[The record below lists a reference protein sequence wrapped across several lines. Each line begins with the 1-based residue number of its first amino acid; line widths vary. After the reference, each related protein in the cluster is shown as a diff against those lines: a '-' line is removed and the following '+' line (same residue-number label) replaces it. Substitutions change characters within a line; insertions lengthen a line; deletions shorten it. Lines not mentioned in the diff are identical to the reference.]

1 MTKKTSN
8 LMKKIL
14 VLVLLIIVANI
25 FLAKTLKFNSA
36 GNVEYFGNDTTSAL
50 EPAKYMPNEDE
61 LIATILQR
69 YHYRKFKLDDSLSS
83 VIFNRYLK
91 SLDYGKYYF
100 YASDIDNF
108 DKYRYKLD
116 DDIKDGNL
124 NPAFHIFNVFRQRAN
139 ERIDYA
145 EKLLEK
151 GFNFDIPDSIQID
164 RKKASWAA
172 DSTEMNELWR
182 KKVKSDA
189 LSLILAKKKWEG
201 VQKTLKK
208 RYENLRKNIMEYK
221 NEDVFQLFENS
232 FTESLDPHTN
242 YMSPITSQNF
252 DIEMTRSLE
261 GIGAQLQ
268 TEDEYTKVVRIIP
281 GGPAFKSK
289 LLHRGDKIIG
299 VAQGKDGEMVDV
311 IGWRIMDVVQL
322 IRGKKGS
329 IVRLQII
336 PASEG
341 VNAAPNE
348 ITLVRDK
355 IKLEEQSAKDKILNI
370 KQDGKTYKLGVI
382 TLPAFYSDFN
392 AEQRGD
398 KNYKSTTRDVKK
410 LVDELKKANV
420 KGIIIDLRNNGGG
433 SLEEAIKLTGLFI
446 KNGPVVQIK
455 NSMGGI
461 KVEDDPDNSIDYSG
475 PLFVLVNR
483 FSASASE
490 IFSAA
495 IQDYGRGLI
504 IGSNTYGK
512 GTVQNLI
519 DLNRFMPSAGKKL
532 GQVKLTIAKFYRI
545 DGASTQHLGV
555 VPDIQFPSSIDD
567 KEYGESTEPSSLP
580 WDQIDST
587 NYIRFGDIQKYVPEL
602 IKRHLDRIKNNDAD
616 WNEFT
621 EEVKEYREVHDKK
634 YLSLN
639 ENIRKKEQK
648 EVEQKRFERE
658 NARRKS
664 LGLKLLQKGETP
676 KNDDTVK
683 DDPELNETGH
693 IMADY
698 INMIG

>member
-1 MTKKTSN
+1 
-8 LMKKIL
+8 MKKIL
-14 VLVLLIIVANI
+14 VLVLLIIAANI
-25 FLAKTLKFNSA
+25 FLAKTLKFNSN
-36 GNVEYFGNDTTSAL
+36 NVVDNDTTATL
-50 EPAKYMPNEDE
+50 EPPRYMSNEDE
-61 LIATILQR
+61 LITTILQR
-69 YHYRKFKLDDSLSS
+69 YHYRKFKLDDSLSN

-108 DKYRYKLD
+108 DKFRYQLD
-116 DDIKDGNL
+116 DDIKDGDL
-124 NPAFHIFNVFRQRAN
+124 NPAFYIFNQFRDRAN
-139 ERIDYA
+139 ERLNYA
-145 EKLLEK
+145 EKLLIQ
-151 GFNFDIPDSIQID
+151 GFDFNVPDSIQID
-164 RKKASWAA
+164 RQNANWAA
-172 DSTEMNELWR
+172 DTSEMNELWK

-189 LSLILAKKKWEG
+189 LSLILAGKKWED
-201 VQKTLKK
+201 VQKLLKK

-221 NEDVFQLFENS
+221 SEDVFQLFENS

-252 DIEMTRSLE
+252 NIEMTRSLE

-268 TEDEYTKVVRIIP
+268 TEDEYTKVVEVIP
-281 GGPAFKSK
+281 GGPAYKSK

-311 IGWRIMDVVQL
+311 IGWRITDVVQL

-336 PASEG
+336 PANEG
-341 VNAAPNE
+341 VNAAPKE

-355 IKLEEQSAKDKILNI
+355 IKLEEQSAKDKILDI
-370 KQDGKTYKLGVI
+370 KQDSKTYKFGVI

-398 KNYKSTTRDVKK
+398 KDYKSTTRDVKK

-420 KGIIIDLRNNGGG
+420 QGIIIDLRNNGGG

-455 NSMGGI
+455 KSNGSI
-461 KVEDDPDNSIDYSG
+461 DVEDDPDNSIDYSG

-519 DLNRFMPSAGKKL
+519 DLNRLMPSESKKL

-545 DGASTQHLGV
+545 NGASTQHLGV
-555 VPDIQFPSSIDD
+555 IPDIQFPSLIDD
-567 KEYGESTEPSSLP
+567 KEYGESTESSSLP

-587 NYIRFGDIQKYVPEL
+587 KYVRFGDIQKYVPEL
-602 IKRHLDRIKNNDAD
+602 LKLHLTRIKNNDAE
-616 WNEFT
+616 WSEFT
-621 EEVKEYREVHDKK
+621 DEVKEYKEAHDKK

-639 ENIRKKEQK
+639 EQVRKEEQK
-648 EVEQKRFERE
+648 EIEQKKFERE
-658 NARRKS
+658 NERRKN

-676 KNDDTVK
+676 SDNNVPK
-683 DDPELNETGH
+683 DDPELDETGH
-693 IMADY
+693 ILADY
-698 INMIG
+698 VNLIG